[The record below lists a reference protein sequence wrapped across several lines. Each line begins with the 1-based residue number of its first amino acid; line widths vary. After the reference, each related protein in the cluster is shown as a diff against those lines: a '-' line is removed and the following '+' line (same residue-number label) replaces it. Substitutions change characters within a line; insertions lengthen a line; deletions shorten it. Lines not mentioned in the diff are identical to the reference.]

1 MEITPIVTFLR
12 KYLIYIIAIVF
23 ALLYMDSCSNID
35 VLVGEKNE
43 IEKQVEKQAENY
55 KTLRKESIDSIS
67 KLNKLNKEIE
77 KKIAEKDKIIEDKNK
92 EIAKLKTEA
101 KDKSKQFD
109 NYDNSQFA
117 NYFSEILNDKTNI
130 VYDYTCVSFKGD
142 SPKKLANIL
151 LEGEVAIKEVKIKN
165 TIILDMQDKID
176 LEKTISKNL
185 KGEADILQTN
195 LESSESLNET
205 LSILINKQNEIIKKA
220 TRFKAKPLLIGIG
233 IGVVGAL
240 ILTN

>member
-12 KYLIYIIAIVF
+12 KYLIYIVAIVF

-35 VLVGEKNE
+35 VLIGEKNE

-77 KKIAEKDKIIEDKNK
+77 KKIAEKDLIIEGKNS
-92 EIAKLKTEA
+92 EIVKLKSDARE
-101 KDKSKQFD
+101 KSKKFD
-109 NYDNSQFA
+109 NYNNSQFA

-130 VYDYTCVSFKGD
+130 VYDDTSVSFKGD

-165 TIILDMQDKID
+165 TIISEMNDKLDM
-176 LEKTISKNL
+176 EKTISSNL
-185 KGEADILQTN
+185 RNEISILNTN

-205 LSILINKQNEIIKKA
+205 KSILINKQNEIIKKA